1 MWTSNCLFQDRK
13 GRSPTTFL
21 NPKDLSRMVLVMGL
35 IFRILFLINFCVLSV
50 LCTPLQAQSLDQPTG
65 TIAVEDSAAQDAAI
79 ANRIREILIELDGYE
94 DVTVTVNSGIV
105 TLRGTALDGP
115 AVIRLNEIAG
125 RVEGV
130 VTIENRVQ
138 ETTDVA
144 RRLDPA
150 WDRFRARS
158 EQFINYLPLLGVAIA
173 AFAIVVTVG
182 FLIARMRRPWDRIAP
197 NAFIADIYRQVIR
210 IAFMLGG
217 LVIALDILGATA
229 LLSTILGA
237 AGIIGLAIG
246 FAVRDTVENFIAS
259 VMLSIRQPFR
269 PNDQVEIEGDIGK
282 VIRLTSRATI
292 LLSFDGNH
300 IRIPNATVFK
310 SRIVN
315 YSRNDERRFTIS
327 LGVAYDTDLARAQD
341 LALQTVTSLPFVIA
355 EPAPAVWIEDLGDS
369 AVILNVAGWI
379 RQHETS
385 YLKARSEAWRMCLA
399 AFDHAGIVMPETTLR
414 VVGIGDGQPSD
425 VAPQTTSRPLP
436 SNAAA
441 VAVATAAVGDVEAA
455 MDKELERIVASE
467 RAEKRDDDLLMKD
480 ALEE

>member
-1 MWTSNCLFQDRK
+1 
-13 GRSPTTFL
+13 
-21 NPKDLSRMVLVMGL
+21 MVL
-35 IFRILFLINFCVLSV
+35 IFRVLLLV
-50 LCTPLQAQSLDQPTG
+50 TLAGLGMTAVPLHAQGTDQPTG
-65 TIAVEDSAAQDAAI
+65 TITVDDSAEQDAAI
-79 ANRIREILIELDGYE
+79 ARRIREILMELEGYE

-115 AVIRLNEIAG
+115 AVARLNEIAG

-150 WDRFRARS
+150 LERFRSRS
-158 EQFINYLPLLGVAIA
+158 EQFINYLPLAGIAIA
-173 AFAIVVTVG
+173 AFTLVVVAG
-182 FLIARMRRPWDRIAP
+182 FLIARWRRPWDRLAP

-210 IAFMLGG
+210 IAFILGG

-259 VMLSIRQPFR
+259 IMLSIRQPFR

-300 IRIPNATVFK
+300 IRIPNSTVFK

-315 YSRNDERRFTIS
+315 YTRNDERRFLIS
-327 LGVAYDTDLARAQD
+327 LGVAYDTDLSRAQE
-341 LALQTVTSLPFVIA
+341 LALQTVSSLPFVID
-355 EPAPAVWIEDLGDS
+355 EPAPAVWIEELGDS
-369 AVILNVAGWI
+369 AVILQVAGWI

-385 YLKARSEAWRMCLA
+385 YLKARSEAWRLCLA

-414 VVGIGDGQPSD
+414 VVGIGDPPSQPD
-425 VAPQTTSRPLP
+425 DKPGTAKTAA
-436 SNAAA
+436 SNTAAIAAA
-441 VAVATAAVGDVEAA
+441 TATVGDTEAA
-455 MDKELERIVASE
+455 MDKELERIVATE
-467 RAEKRDDDLLMKD
+467 RAGKGGNDLLKQH
-480 ALEE
+480 APEE